1 MEDEREVEELFSEEF
16 LRKLERIK
24 ILSRKGKK
32 GPTRGEHAAS
42 RSGTSLD
49 FLDYRK
55 YQVGDDFR
63 YVDWNV
69 YGRSDKLFLK
79 LFKSEE
85 DLSIH
90 LLLDAS
96 QSMGEGSPSK
106 YFYAKRLAAA
116 LSYIG
121 LSNLDR
127 VGLAAFRQRLEEV
140 HTPQRGQ
147 KSYSHLI
154 RFLKEM
160 PVEGETNINASLTEY
175 AETCKRPGVA
185 VIMSDLL
192 DPKGIRQGLESLLL
206 RKFDIILF
214 HILDHQELSPSMRG
228 YFIFEEVETHETRKI
243 NLDAGL
249 IRLYQDHLE
258 KYLKGIRDFC
268 YSRGINYYL
277 CDTNVPVED
286 FLIQYLSQGMVF
298 TY

>member
-1 MEDEREVEELFSEEF
+1 MEDERNFEELFSEEF

-24 ILSRKGKK
+24 ILSRKGIK

-90 LLLDAS
+90 ILLDAS
-96 QSMGEGSPSK
+96 RSMGEGSPAK
-106 YFYAKRLAAA
+106 FFYAKRLAAA

-121 LSNLDR
+121 LANLDR
-127 VGLAAFRQRLEEV
+127 VGLASFRQKLENV
-140 HTPQRGQ
+140 YTPQRGQ
-147 KSYSHLI
+147 KSYSHLMK
-154 RFLKEM
+154 FLKEVL
-160 PVEGETNINASLTEY
+160 VEGETDINASLTDY

-192 DPKGIRQGLESLLL
+192 DPKGINQGLESLLI
-206 RKFDIILF
+206 RKFDIIIF
-214 HILDHQELSPSMRG
+214 HILDHEELSPSMKG
-228 YFIFEEVETHETRKI
+228 YFIIEEVETHETRKM
-243 NLDAGL
+243 NLDSGL
-249 IRLYQDHLE
+249 IKLYQDRME
-258 KYLKGIRDFC
+258 MYLKRIRDFC
-268 YSRGINYYL
+268 YNRGINYYL
-277 CDTNVPVED
+277 CDTQVPVED
-286 FLIQYLSQGMVF
+286 FLIRYLSQGAVF

>member
-1 MEDEREVEELFSEEF
+1 MEEERESEELFSEEF

-24 ILSRKGKK
+24 ILSRKGIK

-90 LLLDAS
+90 VLLDAS
-96 QSMGEGSPSK
+96 RSMGEGSPSK
-106 YFYAKRLAAA
+106 FFYAKRLAAA

-127 VGLAAFRQRLEEV
+127 VGLAAFRQKLGEV
-140 HTPQRGQ
+140 YTPQRGQ
-147 KSYSHLI
+147 KSYAHLI
-154 RFLKEM
+154 RFLKGM
-160 PVEGETNINASLTEY
+160 PVEDETDISTSLTEY

-185 VIMSDLL
+185 IILSDLL
-192 DPKGIRQGLESLLL
+192 DPKGIKPGLESLLI

-214 HILDHQELSPSMRG
+214 HILEHEELSPSVKG
-228 YFIFEEVETHETRKI
+228 YFILEEVETHETRKM
-243 NLDAGL
+243 NLDSSL
-249 IRLYQDHLE
+249 IRLYHDRLE
-258 KYLKGIRDFC
+258 MYLKDIREFC
-268 YSRGINYYL
+268 YNRGINYYL
-277 CDTNVPVED
+277 CDTSVPVED
-286 FLIQYLSQGMVF
+286 FLIQYLSQGTVF
-298 TY
+298 TT